1 MLSQAQRTAILEL
14 SAKGV
19 SKREIAQVLR
29 LSRPTVRKVLREN
42 STNVPEIQ
50 RAEKAEP
57 YREQIL
63 DLLISCK
70 GNLVRVHEEL
80 VAGGAALSYPALT
93 AFCRRQGI
101 GQTPAVPAGQYHFE
115 PGVEMQHDTSPHEV
129 EVGGR
134 KYKAQ
139 TASAVLCYSRMLF
152 FQINPTFQRFDCK
165 VFLTD
170 ALRYMGGAP
179 ERVMIDNTHVVVLR
193 GTGREMIPV
202 PEMEAFGE
210 RFGFRFVAHE
220 RGDANR
226 SARVERPFSF
236 IENNF
241 LAGRTFASWADLNQQ
256 ARQWCDRVNSTY
268 KKHIRGVPRELFA
281 VERMHLKPL
290 PAWIPEVYR
299 LHQRTVDVEGY
310 VSVNSIRYSVPA
322 AWIGHRV
329 EVRETRDKIE
339 IEMDARHIVTHA
351 RAVTPLSQ
359 RITLAAHRPP
369 RGEGVKRSDPHP
381 EEKAIVEAA
390 PETALYVAALKQKSR
405 KVVALA
411 LRQLLRLLRE
421 YPREPFLAAVQEAAR
436 YGLYDLDRLER
447 MILRRVARDYFL
459 LLDPDTDSHAEELE
473 QLLKNLKLRRMLGV
487 YDEQLRAAEKAQASY
502 SEFVAGLLRAQWH
515 DRQESALEWRIRR
528 ANLPERWSLES
539 FPWSRQPGV
548 NRKQMRAF
556 AELDFVAQHE
566 NLVLVGPTGVG
577 KTGLAS
583 GLLLKALENGH
594 RCQFI
599 RAQDLFDEMYASLAD
614 RSTRR
619 LLNRLAR
626 LDVLLIDEFGYL
638 NLKPEQSNTFF
649 KLMEERYHRHS
660 TIITTNLVYDVWHNF
675 LGNKPMG
682 RRTAEPRAALLPHRD
697 HQWPFATRSP
707 R

>member
-1 MLSQAQRTAILEL
+1 
-14 SAKGV
+14 
-19 SKREIAQVLR
+19 
-29 LSRPTVRKVLREN
+29 
-42 STNVPEIQ
+42 
-50 RAEKAEP
+50 
-57 YREQIL
+57 
-63 DLLISCK
+63 
-70 GNLVRVHEEL
+70 L

-93 AFCRRQGI
+93 GFCRRQGI
-101 GQTPAVPAGQYHFE
+101 GQTPLVPAGQYHFE
-115 PGVEMQHDTSPHEV
+115 PGVEMQHDTSPHTV

-170 ALRYMGGAP
+170 ALRNTGGVV

-202 PEMEAFGE
+202 PEMEAFAE
-210 RFGFRFVAHE
+210 RFGFRFVAHQI
-220 RGDANR
+220 GDANR

-241 LAGRTFASWADLNQQ
+241 LAGRTFTSWEDLNNQ
-256 ARQWCDRVNSTY
+256 ARQWCDKVNSTY
-268 KKHIRGVPRELFA
+268 KKHIRAVPRELFA

-310 VSVNSIRYSVPA
+310 VSVNSIRYSVPV

-351 RAVTPLSQ
+351 RAVTPLLQ
-359 RITLAAHRPP
+359 RVTLAAHRPP

-421 YPREPFLAAVQEAAR
+421 YPREPFLAAVREAAR

-459 LLDPDTDSHAEELE
+459 LLEPDTDSH
-473 QLLKNLKLRRMLGV
+473 
-487 YDEQLRAAEKAQASY
+487 D
-502 SEFVAGLLRAQWH
+502 
-515 DRQESALEWRIRR
+515 
-528 ANLPERWSLES
+528 
-539 FPWSRQPGV
+539 
-548 NRKQMRAF
+548 
-556 AELDFVAQHE
+556 
-566 NLVLVGPTGVG
+566 
-577 KTGLAS
+577 
-583 GLLLKALENGH
+583 
-594 RCQFI
+594 
-599 RAQDLFDEMYASLAD
+599 
-614 RSTRR
+614 
-619 LLNRLAR
+619 
-626 LDVLLIDEFGYL
+626 
-638 NLKPEQSNTFF
+638 
-649 KLMEERYHRHS
+649 
-660 TIITTNLVYDVWHNF
+660 
-675 LGNKPMG
+675 
-682 RRTAEPRAALLPHRD
+682 
-697 HQWPFATRSP
+697 
-707 R
+707 

>member
-14 SAKGV
+14 SAQGV
-19 SKREIAQVLR
+19 SKHEIAQVLR
-29 LSRPTVRKVLREN
+29 MSRLTVRKVLRSN
-42 STNVPEIQ
+42 STNVPAIQ

-63 DLLISCK
+63 DLLTSCK

-93 AFCRRQGI
+93 GFCRRQGI
-101 GQTPAVPAGQYHFE
+101 GQTPLVPAGQYHFE
-115 PGVEMQHDTSPHEV
+115 PGVEMQHDTSPHTV

-170 ALRYMGGAP
+170 ALRNTGGVV

-202 PEMEAFGE
+202 PEMEAFAE
-210 RFGFRFVAHE
+210 RFGFRFVAHQI
-220 RGDANR
+220 GDANR

-241 LAGRTFASWADLNQQ
+241 LAGRTFTSWEDLNNQ
-256 ARQWCDRVNSTY
+256 ARQWCDKVNSTY
-268 KKHIRGVPRELFA
+268 KKHIRAVPRELFA

-310 VSVNSIRYSVPA
+310 VSVNSIRYSVPV

-369 RGEGVKRSDPHP
+369 RGEGVKRDPHP

-459 LLDPDTDSHAEELE
+459 LLEPDTDSH
-473 QLLKNLKLRRMLGV
+473 
-487 YDEQLRAAEKAQASY
+487 D
-502 SEFVAGLLRAQWH
+502 
-515 DRQESALEWRIRR
+515 
-528 ANLPERWSLES
+528 
-539 FPWSRQPGV
+539 
-548 NRKQMRAF
+548 
-556 AELDFVAQHE
+556 
-566 NLVLVGPTGVG
+566 
-577 KTGLAS
+577 
-583 GLLLKALENGH
+583 
-594 RCQFI
+594 
-599 RAQDLFDEMYASLAD
+599 
-614 RSTRR
+614 
-619 LLNRLAR
+619 
-626 LDVLLIDEFGYL
+626 
-638 NLKPEQSNTFF
+638 
-649 KLMEERYHRHS
+649 
-660 TIITTNLVYDVWHNF
+660 
-675 LGNKPMG
+675 
-682 RRTAEPRAALLPHRD
+682 
-697 HQWPFATRSP
+697 
-707 R
+707 